1 MNKQT
6 LIEALSKNYHSFINY
21 INSLT
26 IEECSFSYQQK
37 WTAGQQLEHIVLCI
51 KPLVQVFSM
60 DKPAIV
66 QTFGVADRPG
76 ITYDALLTNYKE
88 KFKEGGKAPERFV
101 PEPVSPDQR
110 ELLSETLKKLTNE
123 LCSKIDSFTEQEL
136 DSLCIPHPLLG
147 KLTLREMLYNAIYH
161 VEHHHKQAQQNL
173 RELVSK

>member
-1 MNKQT
+1 MNKQAIIDL
-6 LIEALSKNYHSFINY
+6 LIENHTSFISY

-26 IEECSFSYQQK
+26 TEEYSFSYQQK
-37 WTAGQQLEHIVLCI
+37 WTAGQQLEHIVLCV

-60 DKPAIV
+60 DKPAIA

-101 PEPVSPDQR
+101 PETVSPDQR

-123 LCSKIDSFTEQEL
+123 LCSKVNSFTEQEL

-161 VEHHHKQAQQNL
+161 VEHHQAQAKRNIK
-173 RELVSK
+173 ELAGN

>member
-6 LIEALSKNYHSFINY
+6 IIDALTVNYHSFIDY
-21 INSLT
+21 INGLT
-26 IEECSFSYQQK
+26 VEECSFNYQGK
-37 WTAGQQLEHIVLCI
+37 WTAGQQLNHIVLCI

-60 DKPAIV
+60 DKPAIA

-88 KFKEGGKAPERFV
+88 KIKEGGKAPERFV
-101 PEPVSPDQR
+101 PATVSPNQR
-110 ELLSETLKKLTNE
+110 ELLSETLKKLTIE

-161 VEHHHKQAQQNL
+161 VEHHQEQAKRNL
-173 RELVSK
+173 IELVSN